1 MRSWSRLPTQSSS
14 VFAPQATSTASG
26 APGMARYRT
35 VESAGLL
42 LFRNREGRTE
52 VLLVHPGG
60 PFWKKRDEGAWSIPK
75 GEIESGEA
83 AIDVARREF
92 EEELGQAAPDGDFMQ
107 LGSVRQAGG
116 KAVHAWAAP
125 GDFDVTCLDS
135 ACFAMVWQ
143 PSCSQNHNLTEVV
156 KADLVHV

>member
-52 VLLVHPGG
+52 VLLVHPGR
-60 PFWKKRDEGAWSIPK
+60 PFWKKRDEGAWSIRK
-75 GEIESGEA
+75 GDVESGEH
-83 AIDVARREF
+83 AIDVARRELA
-92 EEELGQAAPDGDFMQ
+92 EERSQAAADGARMRRRSFRP
-107 LGSVRQAGG
+107 V
-116 KAVHAWAAP
+116 
-125 GDFDVTCLDS
+125 
-135 ACFAMVWQ
+135 
-143 PSCSQNHNLTEVV
+143 
-156 KADLVHV
+156 

>member
-75 GEIESGEA
+75 GEIEPDETP
-83 AIDVARREF
+83 IEVARREF
-92 EEELGQAAPDGDFMQ
+92 REELGIDAPDGELIP

-116 KAVHAWAAP
+116 KVVHAWAARGDLDP
-125 GDFDVTCLDS
+125 GSISSMTFE
-135 ACFAMVWQ
+135 MEW
-143 PSCSQNHNLTEVV
+143 PPR
-156 KADLVHV
+156 

>member
-83 AIDVARREF
+83 AIDVARREI
-92 EEELGQAAPDGDFMQ
+92 EEELGQAAPDGDVMQ
-107 LGSVRQAGG
+107 LGPVRQAGG
-116 KAVHAWAAP
+116 NAVHAWSVS
-125 GDFDVTCLDS
+125 GDVSDTRLERQV
-135 ACFAMVWQ
+135 
-143 PSCSQNHNLTEVV
+143 
-156 KADLVHV
+156 

>member
-75 GEIESGEA
+75 GEIESGAA
-83 AIDVARREF
+83 AIYAGRPDFQA
-92 EEELGQAAPDGDFMQ
+92 GPCTAAPAGAFMQ
-107 LGSVRQAGG
+107 LRPSRQVGG
-116 KAVHAWAAP
+116 
-125 GDFDVTCLDS
+125 
-135 ACFAMVWQ
+135 
-143 PSCSQNHNLTEVV
+143 
-156 KADLVHV
+156 